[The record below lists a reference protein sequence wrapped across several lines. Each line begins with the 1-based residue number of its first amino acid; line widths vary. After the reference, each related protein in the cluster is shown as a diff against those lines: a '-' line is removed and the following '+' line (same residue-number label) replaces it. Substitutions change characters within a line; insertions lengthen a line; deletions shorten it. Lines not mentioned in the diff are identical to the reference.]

1 MTRRGSE
8 SARVCATDMNNLIL
22 DLLLLGVLTLINAFF
37 TGSEIAFVS
46 LREGQLQRLE
56 ETNEKGRQVAQLARD
71 PNRFL
76 STVQI
81 FITLTGFFASA
92 VAAVSLS
99 APLAR
104 TLEGPLG
111 RAAQPIS
118 LVFVTLALA
127 FVTLVVGELA
137 PKRIAM
143 QRAEGWA
150 KFAIRPLRA
159 LSQLARPGIW
169 VLDQTTNLLVK
180 LSGGDPRITREEV
193 TEEEIRD
200 MFQAQQGFS
209 PDQRSIIAGAFEV
222 AERTLREIVV
232 PRGQVLSFDQEMP
245 AKECLE
251 QLVQAG
257 HSRAPVHRG
266 DLDDVLGI
274 IHVRDLI
281 GNTDGPVNDHVR
293 SATVV
298 PESLGVLE
306 ALRELQ
312 GIRAQMAI
320 VINEHGGV
328 EGIIT
333 VEDLLEEIVGEI
345 YDEFDSEI
353 AQVERNADGSV
364 ELPGAF
370 PIHDLTDVGI
380 ELPEHENNY
389 STIAG
394 YVLERL
400 GHIPTV
406 GEVAKGPVWDVEVL
420 DVEERTITKVLVKP
434 AETQDSEGTQG
445 SEQVN
450 S

>member
-1 MTRRGSE
+1 
-8 SARVCATDMNNLIL
+8 MNNIFL
-22 DLLLLGVLTLINAFF
+22 DLLLLGALTLINAFF

-56 ETNEKGRQVAQLARD
+56 EESEKGRAVALLARD

-99 APLAR
+99 DPLAR
-104 TLEGPLG
+104 KLEEPLG
-111 RAAQPIS
+111 RFADPVS
-118 LVFVTLALA
+118 LI
-127 FVTLVVGELA
+127 FVTLVLAFVSLVIGELA

-150 KFAIRPLRA
+150 KFAIRPLRGLA
-159 LSQLARPGIW
+159 QIARPGIW
-169 VLDQTTNLLVK
+169 VLDQTTNILVK
-180 LSGGDPRITREEV
+180 LAGGDPKITREEV

-200 MFQAQQGFS
+200 MLQTQQGFS

-232 PRGQVLSFDQEMP
+232 PRGQVLSFEDNVTAQ
-245 AKECLE
+245 ECLE

-281 GNTDGPVNDHVR
+281 GHTNGLVRDHVR
-293 SATVV
+293 EATVV

-312 GIRAQMAI
+312 SIRTQMAV

-345 YDEFDSEI
+345 YDEFDLDTS
-353 AQVERNADGSV
+353 QVERHEDGSV
-364 ELPGAF
+364 VLPGAF
-370 PIHDLTDVGI
+370 PIHDLNDVGI
-380 ELPEHENNY
+380 ELPDHEANY

-400 GHIPTV
+400 GHIPTA
-406 GEVAKGPVWDVEVL
+406 GEVASGLNWNVEVL
-420 DVEERTITKVLVKP
+420 DVEERAITRVRVTP
-434 AETQDSEGTQG
+434 AVEADKSESPQ
-445 SEQVN
+445 ENV
-450 S
+450 